1 MAKSCKV
8 TVYVRVPGTRER
20 VRATNKNTV
29 ATGTVFCLRYA
40 RAGKRVWE
48 TLNVSSF
55 AEAQKTAID
64 RNVALVVGKPVPI
77 PEPRPEPVKPKPTV
91 QTGAVP
97 LDVAIDLYNA
107 NVASRS
113 GKTVSGY
120 AHTMGQF
127 YASCQEK
134 KAFVQDVNVQDLV
147 DFVVFLRATGVGDR
161 TISNRLGEV
170 TTFLKWSGVEKVK
183 LNHRYTEK
191 IVRSY
196 RPDELKSLFAVAT
209 PEEHLLFSFFLCTGV
224 REQEAMYAEWDA
236 VDFKDSIFYVRQTA
250 QFTPKDHEEREIPI
264 PTYLVEALKKRLL
277 SSKGKLIFPN
287 SKTGKPEGH
296 MLRKLKK
303 LAKRAGLV
311 GDFGLHVFRKTYATL
326 QHRNGTD
333 ARTIQRRLG
342 HSDLTTT
349 LAYLEGE
356 NARSERSREQ
366 VNQTFSV
373 FA

>member
-1 MAKSCKV
+1 MASSKV
-8 TVYVRVPGTRER
+8 TVYIRKSGTRER
-20 VRATNKNTV
+20 ERATNKNTV
-29 ATGTVFCLRYA
+29 STDTVYCLRYK
-40 RAGKRVWE
+40 REGKRVWE

-55 AEAQKTAID
+55 AAAQKTAID
-64 RNVALVVGKPVPI
+64 RNVDLVVGRPVPI
-77 PEPRPEPVKPKPTV
+77 PEPRPEPIKPKPTI

-97 LDVAIDLYNA
+97 LDVAIDTYNK
-107 NVASRS
+107 NVVSRS

-120 AHTMGQF
+120 SHTMSQF
-127 YASCQEK
+127 YASCHEK
-134 KAFVQDVNVQDLV
+134 KAFVQDVTQADLV
-147 DFVVFLRATGVGDR
+147 DFVVFLRGTGAGDR

-170 TTFLKWSGVEKVK
+170 PTFLKWSGVSGVK
-183 LNHRYTEK
+183 LRHKYTEK

-196 RPDELKSLFAVAT
+196 RPDELKSLFAVAS
-209 PEEHLLFSFFLCTGV
+209 PEEHLLFSFYLCTGC
-224 REQEAMYAEWDA
+224 REQEVMYAEWDA

-277 SSKGKLIFPN
+277 NSKGKLIFPN
-287 SKTGKPEGH
+287 PKTGKPEGH

-303 LAKRAGLV
+303 LAIRAGLV